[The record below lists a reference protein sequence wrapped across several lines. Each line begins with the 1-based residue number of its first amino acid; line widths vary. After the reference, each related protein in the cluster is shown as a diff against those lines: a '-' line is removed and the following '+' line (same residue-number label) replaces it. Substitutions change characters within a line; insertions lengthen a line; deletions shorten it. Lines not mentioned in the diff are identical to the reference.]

1 MPNTIYK
8 LFHTQTLLSPQTGK
22 PYKTI
27 LGAYKALK
35 VMRKT
40 MDIPKVDNKYLILE
54 SQTEEWNNA
63 CKLVSGK

>member
-8 LFHTQTLLSPQTGK
+8 LFHSQTLLSPQTGK

-27 LGAYKALK
+27 LGAYKCLK
-35 VMRKT
+35 VMRKS
-40 MDIPKVDNKYLILE
+40 MDIPKINGKYLILE
-54 SQTEEWNNA
+54 SQVRIWNIA